1 MKPLADRI
9 HAALVKH
16 GEMTS
21 DAIAQ
26 CISVKA
32 NKVSASC
39 VRLKAAKRIT
49 SRAYQGE
56 TFWKAK

>member
-1 MKPLADRI
+1 MKPLAERI
-9 HAALVKH
+9 HAALTKH

-32 NKVSASC
+32 NKVSAAC
-39 VRLKAAKRIT
+39 TRMKQAKRIK
-49 SRAYQGE
+49 SRDYQGE
-56 TFWKAK
+56 TFWRV

>member
-1 MKPLADRI
+1 MKPLAERI
-9 HAALVKH
+9 HAALEKH

-32 NKVSASC
+32 NKISASC
-39 VRLKAAKRIT
+39 TRMKQARRLA
-49 SRAYQGE
+49 SRVYQGE
-56 TFWKAK
+56 TFWRAA